1 MKGEDMAVVKKI
13 FRARVIL
20 TLLKSGS
27 GSFKDNEI
35 AEAMLEAEQVVN
47 NLKLPEK
54 ENGIKTYIRLHV
66 GAVEGKG
73 EEDNGDHQD

>member
-1 MKGEDMAVVKKI
+1 MKGEDMAVVKRVFK
-13 FRARVIL
+13 ARVIL

-35 AEAMLEAEQVVN
+35 AEAMLEAEQVIN

-66 GAVEGKG
+66 GSPEGE